1 MSINRYLGKKM
12 EITLEQL
19 LKTVVAHGASDLH
32 LIVGTEPQIRIN
44 GSLKPINMKVLTQ
57 EEVQDFCY
65 SIMTEFQKKELE
77 ENKELDFAIN
87 VKGVGRFRGNVY
99 FERSNLSAAFRI
111 IPTQVPTLEELN
123 QPAIL
128 RELTELE
135 KGLVL
140 VTGPTGSGKST
151 TMASFVNEINYNQ
164 NKHILTIE
172 DPVEFVHEHKKSIIS
187 QRTVG
192 ADTAS
197 FSKALKYAL
206 RQDPDVIYI
215 GEMRDVETI
224 RSAITAA
231 ETGHLVLGTLH
242 TNSAPQTINRIVNVF
257 PSDEQSLIRTQLSLT
272 LKAVVSQFLV
282 PLIAGGRM
290 CVQEIL
296 INTPAI
302 ANLIRDD
309 KIHQIYG
316 QMQLN
321 QGQTHMQTQ
330 TQELVRAVRDQ
341 KMAQDVAVR
350 FSSNKD
356 ELKKALGIY

>member
-1 MSINRYLGKKM
+1 M

-19 LKTVVAHGASDLH
+19 LKTVVANNASDLH

-44 GSLKPINMKVLTQ
+44 GVLKPLDMAKLSSQ
-57 EEVQDFCY
+57 EVQSFCY
-65 SIMTEFQKKELE
+65 SIMTELQKKELE

-99 FERSNLSAAFRI
+99 FERSNLSAAFRV
-111 IPTQVPTLEELN
+111 IPTKVPTLDELN
-123 QPAIL
+123 QPLVIK
-128 RELTELE
+128 ELADLE
-135 KGLVL
+135 KGLIL

-151 TMASFVNEINYNQ
+151 TMASFINEINEHQ
-164 NKHILTIE
+164 SKHILTIE
-172 DPVEFVHEHKKSIIS
+172 DPVEFVHEHKKSIVS

-192 ADTAS
+192 SDTFS
-197 FSKALKYAL
+197 FNKALKYAL
-206 RQDPDVIYI
+206 RQDPDIIYI

-257 PSDEQSLIRTQLSLT
+257 PSDEQALIRTQLSLT
-272 LKAVVSQFLV
+272 LKAVISQFLV
-282 PLIAGGRM
+282 PLIAGGRQ

-321 QGQTHMQTQ
+321 QGHTKMQTQ
-330 TQELVRAVRDQ
+330 TQELVRCVREQ
-341 KMAQDVAVR
+341 KMSQEVAVK
-350 FSSNKD
+350 FASNRD
-356 ELKKALGIY
+356 ELKKALGLI

>member
-1 MSINRYLGKKM
+1 M

-19 LKTVVAHGASDLH
+19 LKTVVANNASDLH

-44 GSLKPINMKVLTQ
+44 GVLKPLDMAKLSSQ
-57 EEVQDFCY
+57 EVQSFCY
-65 SIMTEFQKKELE
+65 SIMTELQKKELE

-99 FERSNLSAAFRI
+99 FERSNLSAAFRV
-111 IPTQVPTLEELN
+111 IPTKVPTLDELN
-123 QPAIL
+123 QPLVIK
-128 RELTELE
+128 ELADLE
-135 KGLVL
+135 KGLIL

-151 TMASFVNEINYNQ
+151 TMASFINEINERQ
-164 NKHILTIE
+164 SKHILTIE
-172 DPVEFVHEHKKSIIS
+172 DPVEFVHEHKKSIVS

-192 ADTAS
+192 SDTFS
-197 FSKALKYAL
+197 FNKALKYAL
-206 RQDPDVIYI
+206 RQDPDIIYI

-257 PSDEQSLIRTQLSLT
+257 PSDEQALIRTQLSLT
-272 LKAVVSQFLV
+272 LKAVISQFLV
-282 PLIAGGRM
+282 PLIAGGRQ

-321 QGQTHMQTQ
+321 QGHTKMQTQ
-330 TQELVRAVRDQ
+330 TQELVRCVREQ
-341 KMAQDVAVR
+341 KMSQEVAVK
-350 FSSNKD
+350 FASNRD
-356 ELKKALGIY
+356 ELKKALGLI